1 MVRAT
6 ATVITP
12 TAAKIRLTVLGCKL
26 LKAFVAAADTEDTV
40 AVVGNKSRKGFFAAV
55 AVAVAPVAA
64 LEEAEGAALIY
75 IMLSL

>member
-40 AVVGNKSRKGFFAAV
+40 AVVGNKSRNGFF
-55 AVAVAPVAA
+55 AVAPVAA